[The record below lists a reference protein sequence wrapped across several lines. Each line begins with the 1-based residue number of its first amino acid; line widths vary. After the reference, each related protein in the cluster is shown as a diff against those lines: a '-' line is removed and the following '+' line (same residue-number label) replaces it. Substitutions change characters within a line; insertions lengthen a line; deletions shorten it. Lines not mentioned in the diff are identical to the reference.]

1 MTAPGDHRR
10 PPSEQP
16 PASASLRILS
26 IDGGGI
32 RGVMPAVFLAA
43 LEELLAATLA
53 QLRAGGDPA
62 AAKWGG
68 IEAPRIAECF
78 HLIAGTSTGGLLTAG
93 LTTTDASGRPKL
105 TAADAAAVYHRHGA
119 AIFHRPLVRN
129 ILDHFGLFAPKY
141 PLAQLRA
148 AIELDSVLGSGLLKD
163 ARTDVLILTYDAA
176 LPGPRSFTRWGA
188 PGAGS
193 TPTTPTETMVE
204 VALATAAA
212 PTYFDPEEVGSSRY
226 IDGGMYAGNPAL
238 AAISMA
244 LRRTTQPVAESPAD
258 LLLISLGT
266 GAWSA
271 PLDYG
276 GGGVLGWLAP
286 RTGGEALLEAL
297 LGGSGDFAN
306 EAAHMILNG
315 SPPSG
320 TAGGA
325 WWEPN
330 LPQATLGGGPRLWR
344 YQPTLPAPWAMD
356 DVSKLPA
363 LTEIAQQ
370 MTAEYAAEMQ
380 RLATLLVKAGPV
392 PA

>member
-1 MTAPGDHRR
+1 
-10 PPSEQP
+10 
-16 PASASLRILS
+16 
-26 IDGGGI
+26 
-32 RGVMPAVFLAA
+32 
-43 LEELLAATLA
+43 
-53 QLRAGGDPA
+53 
-62 AAKWGG
+62 
-68 IEAPRIAECF
+68 
-78 HLIAGTSTGGLLTAG
+78 
-93 LTTTDASGRPKL
+93 
-105 TAADAAAVYHRHGA
+105 
-119 AIFHRPLVRN
+119 
-129 ILDHFGLFAPKY
+129 
-141 PLAQLRA
+141 
-148 AIELDSVLGSGLLKD
+148 
-163 ARTDVLILTYDAA
+163 
-176 LPGPRSFTRWGA
+176 
-188 PGAGS
+188 
-193 TPTTPTETMVE
+193 
-204 VALATAAA
+204 
-212 PTYFDPEEVGSSRY
+212 
-226 IDGGMYAGNPAL
+226 
-238 AAISMA
+238 
-244 LRRTTQPVAESPAD
+244 
-258 LLLISLGT
+258 LISLGT